1 MSDPHTDNA
10 SNEGV
15 DIDFEPEE
23 ELGSIAS
30 LKMKIARLRDELEL
44 AKKDRAEYLDGW
56 QRCKAESVN
65 SRREADENRLKALQI
80 GREAF
85 VLDLL
90 PALDSFD
97 MAMQGEAWLKVDA
110 SWRFGVESIRLQVE
124 KVLKD
129 NDIEPFGVPGD
140 IFDPSLHE
148 PIKES
153 SGGVSHTIEQV
164 FRRGYR
170 TKTRILRP
178 AQVSVFS

>member
-1 MSDPHTDNA
+1 MSDPHKDDT
-10 SNEGV
+10 SNEEV

-23 ELGSIAS
+23 ELGSIGA
-30 LKMKIARLRDELEL
+30 LKTKLAKVKEELEV
-44 AKKDRAEYLDGW
+44 AKKERAEYLDGW
-56 QRCKAESVN
+56 QRCKAESIN
-65 SRREADENRLKALQI
+65 SRRDAEEGRIKALQT
-80 GREAF
+80 GREVF
-85 VLDLL
+85 ILDLL

-97 MAMQGEAWLKVDA
+97 MAMQGDAWKKVDE
-110 SWRFGVESIRLQVE
+110 SWRSGVESIRAQIE

-129 NDIEPFGVPGD
+129 NDVETFGAPGD

-153 SGGVSHTIEQV
+153 SGGVSHTIEHV

-178 AQVSVFS
+178 AQVSVYS